1 MGWRERKGRGNCE
14 VGGEEEKKGKERRER
29 RGGEFADVITTSQTA
44 RIPSRLKDIQPATVV
59 TSSISKISLISVE
72 QTSIHSQLAC
82 FTLLCYPA
90 FNSFMS

>member
-1 MGWRERKGRGNCE
+1 MGWGERKGRGNCE

-59 TSSISKISLISVE
+59 TSSTSKISLISVE
-72 QTSIHSQLAC
+72 QTSIYSQLTC